1 MQAWDKIL
9 YEKPKEVLDSLETRS
24 HQELSKKNRAYYSLL
39 ITIARNKSDITEKD
53 DSTISFAVDWYIRGK
68 DYKNI
73 CRSLLYRG
81 IVINKINY
89 RDSLLY
95 YNLKEAEKIF
105 YKRHVEDSDFESQI
119 YTALGRTYLVNKIY
133 SPGEITIDR
142 TYKIPEE
149 YFIKSIKL
157 NNRLNNQKEV
167 QKAKLELFNIH
178 IQQKRDKEALDILNS
193 FGNPDSLPQDIKFGL
208 YKAYESYYSYSGLR
222 DLKKSTEYLKKIIDI
237 RKSTNKSELS
247 ISFFYGRIASN
258 FLKAGKPDSTLLYY
272 KLALKSAEE
281 NDEKTFFAYYIQM
294 AKTFASIG
302 DYKSAYENS
311 KKAMADYTSTI
322 TKTDNKALKKTRED
336 LNKMTSLQAKEE
348 RENNILLILLL
359 VLLISFSWII
369 FISRKNR
376 MVALKEQI
384 NCQNNIAI
392 LDDELKKTKFINL
405 LHETLVGALPKL
417 IDDVNKQANRSRKFS
432 SELSDDLNDS
442 INSVR
447 SHTKSNLSV
456 ITHSK
461 AFLIANPNVKHL
473 FSLSDMEI
481 IILVLFDLK
490 FSSKEIADLLNTTQ
504 SSVRAIK
511 ARIKEKILSTEGLPF
526 DPESTFLI
534 FSKDQNQRI

>member
-1 MQAWDKIL
+1 
-9 YEKPKEVLDSLETRS
+9 
-24 HQELSKKNRAYYSLL
+24 
-39 ITIARNKSDITEKD
+39 
-53 DSTISFAVDWYIRGK
+53 
-68 DYKNI
+68 
-73 CRSLLYRG
+73 
-81 IVINKINY
+81 
-89 RDSLLY
+89 
-95 YNLKEAEKIF
+95 
-105 YKRHVEDSDFESQI
+105 
-119 YTALGRTYLVNKIY
+119 
-133 SPGEITIDR
+133 
-142 TYKIPEE
+142 
-149 YFIKSIKL
+149 
-157 NNRLNNQKEV
+157 
-167 QKAKLELFNIH
+167 
-178 IQQKRDKEALDILNS
+178 
-193 FGNPDSLPQDIKFGL
+193 
-208 YKAYESYYSYSGLR
+208 
-222 DLKKSTEYLKKIIDI
+222 
-237 RKSTNKSELS
+237 
-247 ISFFYGRIASN
+247 
-258 FLKAGKPDSTLLYY
+258 
-272 KLALKSAEE
+272 
-281 NDEKTFFAYYIQM
+281 
-294 AKTFASIG
+294 
-302 DYKSAYENS
+302 
-311 KKAMADYTSTI
+311 
-322 TKTDNKALKKTRED
+322 
-336 LNKMTSLQAKEE
+336 
-348 RENNILLILLL
+348 
-359 VLLISFSWII
+359 
-369 FISRKNR
+369 